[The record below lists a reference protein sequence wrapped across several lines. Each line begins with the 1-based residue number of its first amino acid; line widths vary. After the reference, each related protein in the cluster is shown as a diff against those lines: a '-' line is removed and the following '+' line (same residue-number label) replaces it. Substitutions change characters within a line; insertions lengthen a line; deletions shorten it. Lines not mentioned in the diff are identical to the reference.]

1 MSSFYFLKEQETI
14 LKQVEDFLGDYYYTA
29 EQSIDW
35 ELSELFKKEDIQPK
49 MKALYD
55 AIYAIQEMVED
66 RLLELE
72 LAVEDEEDFL
82 EQMER
87 AQREAA

>member
-29 EQSIDW
+29 EQDIDW